1 MTVADQEN
9 QISQLKWKY
18 LLQKT
23 LSFADTEVR
32 GFSWRARR
40 KTFFPVTTI
49 QEPAISA
56 TTPLSTGS
64 TNQIKVSKAI

>member
-9 QISQLKWKY
+9 QFSQLKWKS

-40 KTFFPVTTI
+40 KAFCPGTAI
-49 QEPAISA
+49 QEPAMSA
-56 TTPLSTGS
+56 TTPLSTVS
-64 TNQIKVSKAI
+64 TKQINVSKAI